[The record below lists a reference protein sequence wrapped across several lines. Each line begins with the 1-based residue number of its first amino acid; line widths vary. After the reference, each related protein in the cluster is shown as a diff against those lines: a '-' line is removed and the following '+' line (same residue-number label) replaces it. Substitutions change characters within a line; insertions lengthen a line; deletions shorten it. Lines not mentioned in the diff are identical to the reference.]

1 MSFSS
6 TVLHNGA
13 ATVNGS
19 GGRPSIK
26 TVMTYVTP
34 SMAGDWLANNNDGN
48 RKVRKGDV
56 AVLRRQI
63 EEGKYEPTHQGIG
76 FYEDGTLADGQHR
89 LHAIVEAEVGIWIN
103 VTTGL
108 RRTTV
113 HKIDKGIGRTSLDS
127 LHFLGVKSDS
137 RRVAVCQCM
146 IYQLM
151 AERTASDRW
160 DVEKST
166 SEEFSA
172 YYAKCVD
179 AIEFAMGFSAA
190 SKFPAP
196 LKAAVATA
204 WFSQD
209 RQRLTEFMLVLDT
222 GEMFSDDDRAAIRLR
237 DYLRDKKYGQ
247 GCSARNDLFMRC
259 CGALRYFI
267 ARKGLTKL
275 YATPEHVFQFSAA
288 IGEVG

>member
-1 MSFSS
+1 MSFGS
-6 TVLHNGA
+6 TVIQNCAASSNG
-13 ATVNGS
+13 N
-19 GGRPSIK
+19 GGRPSLR
-26 TVMTYVTP
+26 TVMTFVTP
-34 SMAGDWLANNNDGN
+34 AMASDWLANNNDGN
-48 RKVRKGDV
+48 RNVRKGDV
-56 AVLRRQI
+56 ALLKRQI

-76 FYEDGTLADGQHR
+76 FYDDGTLADGQHR
-89 LHAIVEAEVGIWIN
+89 LHAIVQSGVGIWIN
-103 VTTGL
+103 VTSGL
-108 RRTTV
+108 KRSTV
-113 HKIDKGIGRTSLDS
+113 HKIDKGIGRTALDS

-151 AERTASDRW
+151 AEKSGSDRW
-160 DVEKST
+160 DIEKST
-166 SEEFSA
+166 SEEFSD
-172 YYAKCVD
+172 YYAKLAE

-190 SKFPAP
+190 AKFPAP

-204 WFSQD
+204 WFSES

-267 ARKGLTKL
+267 ARKGLSRL
-275 YATPEHVFQFSAA
+275 YATTEHVFKFAA
-288 IGEVG
+288 YVGEVR

>member
-6 TVLHNGA
+6 AVIHNSTVSNG
-13 ATVNGS
+13 N
-19 GGRPSIK
+19 GGRPSIR

-34 SMAGDWLANNNDGN
+34 SMAENWLANNNDGN
-48 RKVRKGDV
+48 RKVREGDV
-56 AVLRRQI
+56 ELLRSQI
-63 EEGKYEPTHQGIG
+63 EDGKYEPTHQGIG

-89 LHAIVEAEVGIWIN
+89 LHAIVRAGVAIWIN

-108 RRTTV
+108 KRTTV
-113 HKIDKGIGRTSLDS
+113 HKIDRGLGRTSLDS
-127 LHFLGVKSDS
+127 LHFLGIKSDS

-146 IYQLM
+146 IYQLV
-151 AERTASDRW
+151 AEKSDSDRW
-160 DVEKST
+160 DVEKCP

-172 YYAKCVD
+172 YYAKFSD

-196 LKAAVATA
+196 LKAAVAIA
-204 WFSQD
+204 WFTED
-209 RQRLTEFMLVLDT
+209 RQRLTEFMLVLDS

-247 GCSARNDLFMRC
+247 GCTARNDLFLRC

-267 ARKGLTKL
+267 ARKGLSKL
-275 YATPEHVFQFSAA
+275 YATPEHVFKFAA
-288 IGEVG
+288 VVGEVL

>member
-1 MSFSS
+1 
-6 TVLHNGA
+6 
-13 ATVNGS
+13 
-19 GGRPSIK
+19 
-26 TVMTYVTP
+26 
-34 SMAGDWLANNNDGN
+34 
-48 RKVRKGDV
+48 
-56 AVLRRQI
+56 
-63 EEGKYEPTHQGIG
+63 
-76 FYEDGTLADGQHR
+76 
-89 LHAIVEAEVGIWIN
+89 

-108 RRTTV
+108 KRTAV

-127 LHFLGVKSDS
+127 LHFLGVHSDS

-151 AERTASDRW
+151 AERTGSDRW
-160 DVEKST
+160 DAIKST

-172 YYAKCVD
+172 YYAKCAE

-204 WFSQD
+204 WFSED

-275 YATPEHVFQFSAA
+275 YATAEHVFKFSSY
-288 IGEVG
+288 IPEVK